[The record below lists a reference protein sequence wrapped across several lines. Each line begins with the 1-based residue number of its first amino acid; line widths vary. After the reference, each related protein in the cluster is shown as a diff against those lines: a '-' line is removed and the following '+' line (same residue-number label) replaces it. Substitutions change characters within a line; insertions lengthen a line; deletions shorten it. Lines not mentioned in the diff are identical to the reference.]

1 MPRALPTMAPMRI
14 WIRCCGLVLLAA
26 CGAPSVPTDAGP
38 VDASAVDASPGDAS
52 PGDAGTPDITF
63 VAVTFNS
70 GTSSSQPH
78 DNPPDDGYGSAE
90 ALISDTYY
98 GDGLAWAPVVEATER
113 FFRELSPDVVAFQE
127 IFYAGEC
134 PSIPPDAQ
142 VGWFCE
148 GWSPGEPTVA
158 NVILGMGY
166 QVACNLGKPDKCIGV
181 NRRFGT
187 FRGCDADLC
196 LDLLDG
202 ARVTDCGSGSRVGRG
217 VIDLVGGGSITVV
230 NVHGTSGI
238 TATEQDCRVRQ
249 FDQVFVDLDG
259 EPAANGAINLVM
271 GDLNTDPARL
281 ASGDPSAA
289 RFSEFV
295 GDGLPFHFITDV
307 GRTAEPSYGGLFNI
321 DHIASD
327 RLNGSCYTAGI
338 TAGHPGITD
347 IVYFDHRPVVC
358 TVSGDLP

>member
-1 MPRALPTMAPMRI
+1 MRRSTRVWLLGLSGLALVGCDGDVAPIDGGR
-14 WIRCCGLVLLAA
+14 
-26 CGAPSVPTDAGP
+26 DAG
-38 VDASAVDASPGDAS
+38 ADASPA
-52 PGDAGTPDITF
+52 DAGTPDITF
-63 VAVTFNS
+63 VAVTFNT

-90 ALISDTYY
+90 ATISDTYY
-98 GDGLAWAPVVEATER
+98 GDGLAWMPVVDATER
-113 FFRELSPDVVAFQE
+113 FFLELSPDVVAFQE
-127 IFYAGEC
+127 IFYAGDC
-134 PSIPPDAQ
+134 PSIPPEDH

-148 GWSPGEPTVA
+148 GWSVGDPTVA

-166 QVACNLGKPDKCIGV
+166 QVACQLGKPDKCLAV

-196 LDLLDG
+196 LDFLDG
-202 ARVTDCGSGSRVGRG
+202 APLMDCGSGSRVGRG
-217 VIDLVGGGSITVV
+217 VIDLTAGGSITVV

-259 EPAANGAINLVM
+259 EPAANGAINLIL

-295 GDGLPFHFITDV
+295 GDGKPFHFISAV
-307 GRTAEPSYGGLFNI
+307 GRTAEPTYAGLFNI
-321 DHIASD
+321 DHVASD
-327 RLNGSCYTAGI
+327 GLSGSCTAAGI
-338 TAGHPGITD
+338 TEGHPGITD

-358 TVSGDLP
+358 TISGDLP